1 MPTISI
7 SISGSTA
14 VSIAQDHPITDGDLT
29 KVVQWARVTYPSTA
43 TPDTRTDAQV
53 MSQWAQ
59 SFIDGTE
66 QATNKLARDAAAQ
79 AAADGQAGIDIIAEA

>member
-14 VSIAQDHPITDGDLT
+14 ISLSQDHPVDDAALT
-29 KVVQWARVTYPSTA
+29 KVVAWARVTYPSTA

-53 MSQWAQ
+53 MGQWAQ

-66 QATNKLARDAAAQ
+66 SATNKRARDAAAQ
-79 AAADGQAGIDIIAEA
+79 TASDAQAGIDIIPA